1 MRPTRNHAPLRARMT
16 SGSTR
21 QACHAPHTAHRT
33 SEGQPHGSHICMA
46 AYHGI
51 YINACNHITWSFP
64 SRLLRSMSLE
74 GLNAHECG
82 HNLFTD
88 ERIWHSYFAGLAKG
102 KFYPKMPDG
111 LDSMQKL
118 YAKDILEAL
127 TDDTDTVP
135 MQVIMSTAH
144 ALSNILE
151 DGYVDARYSYEF
163 PGSPAKGIAL
173 NNLRYADT
181 MPEIT
186 EMINRKYYDHSI
198 VVNLLWCGLIVRF
211 RRWRLYLLYTR

>member
-1 MRPTRNHAPLRARMT
+1 MRTSHRQIRKRILDAKSKITDEEFFSSRAYNGYLTDLAEAATKRYKRPLRVRVVADHDDET
-16 SGSTR
+16 VAFTD
-21 QACHAPHTAHRT
+21 
-33 SEGQPHGSHICMA
+33 
-46 AYHGI
+46 YHGI

-135 MQVIMSTAH
+135 MQVIMSTAQ
-144 ALSNILE
+144 
-151 DGYVDARYSYEF
+151 D
-163 PGSPAKGIAL
+163 
-173 NNLRYADT
+173 
-181 MPEIT
+181 
-186 EMINRKYYDHSI
+186 RKS
-198 VVNLLWCGLIVRF
+198 VV
-211 RRWRLYLLYTR
+211 